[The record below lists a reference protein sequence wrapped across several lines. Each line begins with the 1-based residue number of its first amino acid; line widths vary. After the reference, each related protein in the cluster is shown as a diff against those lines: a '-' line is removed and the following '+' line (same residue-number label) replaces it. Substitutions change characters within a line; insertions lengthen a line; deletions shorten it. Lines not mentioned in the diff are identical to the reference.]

1 MAYLDCIRLC
11 NNAQLADYRAWRVDG
26 RIYGWI
32 SPSFAA
38 DLLAYPEVFQ
48 QYGSEITL
56 CSGLQAP
63 KQRTQALDQVM
74 WSLHQQ
80 GVIDTWV
87 DERYPVCLGYQQPA
101 ILEVER
107 AAASY
112 LGIKSFGI
120 HVNGLVEKADG
131 IYVWIGTRTS
141 RKPFW
146 PGKLDQMVAGG
157 LPVGLSLLDNLIKE
171 AQEEANIPADLAK
184 QAQAVS
190 ALHYRQSLS
199 RGLENSSLF
208 IYDLWL
214 PADFQP
220 ENTDGEVEQ
229 FQLIPLAELAALT
242 AQVTAFKDNCN
253 LVNIDLLL
261 RRGFITQADP
271 NYAAIQQALYTEI
284 SHISD

>member
-11 NNAQLADYRAWRVDG
+11 NNAQLADYMAWRIDG

-32 SPSFAA
+32 SPSFAVH
-38 DLLAYPEVFQ
+38 LLTYPEVFQ
-48 QYGSEITL
+48 QSGQEITL
-56 CSGLQAP
+56 STTLQTP
-63 KQRTQALDQVM
+63 EQRTQALDQVM

-87 DERYPVCLGYQQPA
+87 GERYPVCLGYQQTA
-101 ILEVER
+101 VLTVER
-107 AAASY
+107 AAAAY

-120 HVNGLVEKADG
+120 HVNGLVEKSDG
-131 IYVWIGTRTS
+131 VYVWVGTRTL

-157 LPVGLSLLDNLIKE
+157 LPVGLNLLENLVKE
-171 AQEEANIPADLAK
+171 AQEEANIPTELAK
-184 QAQAVS
+184 QAVAVS
-190 ALHYRQSLS
+190 TLHYRQSLS

-214 PADFQP
+214 PKDFQP

-229 FQLIPLAELAALT
+229 FQLIPLAEVAALT
-242 AQVTAFKDNCN
+242 AHVTAFKDNCN

-261 RRGFITQADP
+261 RHGFITKADP
-271 NYAAIQQALYTEI
+271 DYAAIQQALYAEI
-284 SHISD
+284 SD